1 MCVGVKSFFPISP
14 YQDSFSEGQW
24 KVAEEAAVTAK
35 VREVWLEFNIKS
47 TQRRR
52 AVHTLTAGLTRSTFV
67 RVIKLRHVPVD
78 MHD

>member
-35 VREVWLEFNIKS
+35 LREVWLEFNVKS
-47 TQRRR
+47 HPHCWTD
-52 AVHTLTAGLTRSTFV
+52 SE
-67 RVIKLRHVPVD
+67 HVC
-78 MHD
+78 